1 MEDLPES
8 PLPPRSGSFEAFRFR
23 DFRLFWIGYFISQV
37 GNSMQQMAVSWLL
50 YEMTKSAFQLGL
62 NGAFRAVPMIVLGLF
77 GGAIA
82 DRFDRRRIL
91 FATQTILM
99 ILAFVLGFLVQTGHI
114 QVWHVYAL
122 TFLAAIVQ
130 SVDVPTR
137 QAIVPSLVPRSALP
151 NAIALNS
158 LLWKSTILVGPSLAG
173 IAITTVGTDGAFY
186 ANALSFLGV
195 VIALVFM
202 KSSSSG
208 TLTAGGFVRDLLQGL
223 SYVRTQKLILAIMLM
238 EAFSS
243 VFGLDPAMLTLFAGD
258 VLKVGASGLGFL
270 QSARGLG
277 AILGSGLLVTI
288 GNTRSQGKILVYSA
302 VVYGLSFALFGLSPY
317 FYLSLVLI
325 FVAGAADTI
334 WGAVRSMILQIN
346 TPDHLQGRV
355 MGVFG
360 LSSRGL
366 SPLGQVETGLIVPLL
381 GARETTFLGG
391 SLVLCAS
398 LLTVWRVPEIYR
410 FRSKVDVVAEV
421 RGIDVDRE

>member
-1 MEDLPES
+1 MEDVPEL
-8 PLPPRSGSFEAFRFR
+8 LPPPQADGSFEAFRFR

-50 YEMTKSAFQLGL
+50 YDMTKSAFQLGL

-82 DRFDRRRIL
+82 DRFDRRHVL
-91 FATQTILM
+91 FVTQTILM

-122 TFLAAIVQ
+122 TLLAAIVQ
-130 SVDVPTR
+130 SVDIPTR
-137 QAIVPSLVPRSALP
+137 QALVPSLVPRSALS

-208 TLTAGGFVRDLLQGL
+208 TLFAGGFVRDLLQGL

-243 VFGLDPAMLTLFAGD
+243 LFGLDPAMLTIFARD
-258 VLKVGASGLGFL
+258 VLQEGASGLGFL

-277 AILGSGLLVTI
+277 ATLGSGLLVTI
-288 GNTRSQGKILVYSA
+288 GNTRSKGKILVYSA

-317 FYLSLVLI
+317 FYLSLILI
-325 FVAGAADTI
+325 FVTGAADTI

-391 SLVLCAS
+391 SLVLFAS
-398 LLTVWRVPEIYR
+398 LLTVWRVPAIYR
-410 FRSKVDVVAEV
+410 FRSTVDLVAEV
-421 RGIDVDRE
+421 RGVDRE